1 MKIDKK
7 IKDYLAIMLIILSSI
22 MGGYFINS
30 IPFIKGLESSLINER
45 FQNKNFLEP
54 ARRIQMG
61 AYKEGDKVD
70 SDIIIL
76 GIDEISVSNDF
87 LGPFPWSRDVY
98 ADFLRYFRED
108 DRKYLPAYIFFDIF
122 FDYYR
127 VPLADDKFINEF
139 SEFLYQKN
147 PWSKTKNIQDFKQLV
162 EEMYKKDYRT
172 SDNIL
177 FDELKN
183 HNNVFF
189 DYLSQYTEQER
200 FSKDELIPR
209 LKYLLKDSL
218 KPKNPKEFEGPVI
231 LDVKPPVE
239 EISRQALGLGSAL
252 VETDPDGNVR
262 KMPLLFLY
270 YDDRVLK
277 EPVFL
282 PTIDLTLIMRYLD
295 VKPEDLEIV
304 FGKYIKVNNA
314 KVPIKKKNKEGIY
327 ETIATK
333 TQDIYIPI
341 DKEGKMFINYQGIS
355 GSFENISFA
364 FVNADTERQNAY
376 LYKNRTLLIG
386 FYSTAGLGKTKDYF
400 NTPYGNMY
408 GIEIHANAIYTI
420 LSNQFIKETGDTFNI
435 ILTVIII
442 AVLTFVLA
450 KQDIIK
456 GLITGFF
463 GLLLVFMFGVF
474 IFSGSIIALPLFI
487 ILLAIGIL
495 LFIIDT
501 KKAKYISLAS
511 VALVFI
517 IYIFLPSSITASFS
531 KIRVMNSP
539 LYIMNMTFPL
549 SSILITMILNI
560 SYKVLTEEKEKK
572 WIKGIFGSYVNPE
585 VVNEIIKDPSKLELG
600 GETRVLTVM
609 FSDIRGFTT
618 LSESLTPQELV
629 LYLNKYLSKMT
640 NILLANKGTLDKY
653 IGDAIMAFWGA
664 PIYYED
670 HAYLACKTALEMMDE
685 VYRLNNSGELPP
697 NIKIDIGLGINS
709 GEMTVGNMGSEIR
722 KNYTVMGDNVNL
734 ASRLEGTNKVYHT
747 NIIVSEN
754 TYELVK
760 DRFVFRELDLIRVK
774 GKLKPVKIYELLG
787 FKEELDKLK
796 A

>member
-1 MKIDKK
+1 MKVNKK
-7 IKDYLAIMLIILSSI
+7 IKDYVSILLIIISSI
-22 MGGYFINS
+22 FAGYFINS
-30 IPFIKGLESSLINER
+30 IAFIRGLENSLINER
-45 FQNKNFLEP
+45 FKNKNFLEP
-54 ARRIQMG
+54 SKRIQMG

-98 ADFLRYFRED
+98 ADFLRYFRESG
-108 DRKYLPAYIFFDIF
+108 KLPHYIFFDIF

-127 VPLADDKFINEF
+127 VPSADETFIKDF
-139 SEFLYQKN
+139 SSYLYQTS
-147 PWSKTKNIQDFKQLV
+147 PWAKTKNIETFKELV
-162 EEMYKKDYRT
+162 VNMYKTGYKT
-172 SDNIL
+172 PDNVL
-177 FDELKN
+177 FDELNYHK
-183 HNNVFF
+183 NVFF

-200 FSKDELIPR
+200 FSKEELISR
-209 LKYLLKDSL
+209 INYILKDSL
-218 KPKNPKEFEGPVI
+218 RPKNPKDFEGPVV
-231 LDVKPPVE
+231 LDIKPPVP
-239 EISRQALGLGSAL
+239 EISSKALGLGSAL
-252 VETDPDGNVR
+252 VETDADGNVR
-262 KMPLLFLY
+262 KMPLVFLY
-270 YDDRVLK
+270 YDDRILK
-277 EPVFL
+277 EPVYL
-282 PTIDLTLIMRYLD
+282 PTIDLTIIMKYFD
-295 VKPEDLEIV
+295 VSPKDLEIY
-304 FGKYIKVNNA
+304 FGKYIKIKNA
-314 KVPIKKKNKEGIY
+314 KIPIKKKEGGTYKTLGYKNK
-327 ETIATK
+327 
-333 TQDIYIPI
+333 DIYIPI

-364 FVNADTERQNAY
+364 FVNADTEKQNSY
-376 LYKNRTLLIG
+376 IYENRMLLIG

-408 GIEIHANAIYTI
+408 GIEIHANAIHTI
-420 LSNQFIKETGDTFNI
+420 TSGNFIKETGDTFDI
-435 ILTVIII
+435 ILSLIFLTI
-442 AVLTFVLA
+442 LTFVLA

-456 GLITGFF
+456 GLITGIF

-474 IFSGSIIALPLFI
+474 IFSGSIVALPLFM
-487 ILLAIGIL
+487 ILLISGIV

-511 VALVFI
+511 VLLVFI
-517 IYIFLPSSITASFS
+517 IYLLLPNSITTSFS
-531 KIRVMNSP
+531 KINIIKAP

-549 SSILITMILNI
+549 SSVLITMILNI

-600 GETRVLTVM
+600 GETRALTVM

-685 VYRLNNSGELPP
+685 VVRLNTSGELPP
-697 NIKIDIGLGINS
+697 NIKIDIGIGINS

-787 FKEELDKLK
+787 FKEELDALK
-796 A
+796 